1 MLVDAHAH
9 LDRYGEELS
18 AAVQEIIEKRILTIA
33 VSMDVDSFT
42 RNLSIGRRSELILP
56 TFGLH
61 PWNAPRYADKL
72 EQLQQPIADSPMI
85 GEIGLDF
92 HFVKDESLY
101 RAQRLAFETLL
112 RQAAEQD
119 KIVNLHT
126 KGAEEEVLGL
136 LEKHGIRRA
145 IVHWYSGPLDI
156 LEDYIERGL
165 YLTVGVDV
173 MYSEHIKAI
182 VRKIPVQRLLTE
194 TDNPG
199 AYRWL
204 QGKPGMPHLVEKVVA
219 TVAAIRGIQPA
230 KLEQQ
235 VVENL
240 KRLAADDDWAVVLFN
255 G

>member
-18 AAVQEIIEKRILTIA
+18 AAVQEIIEKRIFTIA
-33 VSMDVDSFT
+33 VSMDFDSFN
-42 RNLSIGRRSELILP
+42 RNLRIGKRSELILP

-72 EQLQQPIADSPMI
+72 EQLKQRIARSPMI

-101 RAQRLAFETLL
+101 RAQRLVLEALL
-112 RQAAEQD
+112 RQAAEQN

-126 KGAEEEVLGL
+126 KGAEEEVLGC

-156 LEDYIERGL
+156 LQDYIERGV
-165 YLTVGVDV
+165 YLTVGVEV
-173 MYSEHIKAI
+173 MYSEHIQAI
-182 VRKIPVQRLLTE
+182 VRRIPLELLLTE

-204 QGKPGMPHLVEKVVA
+204 QGKPGMPHLVEKVLA
-219 TVAAIRGIQPA
+219 TIAAIRGMGPA

-240 KRLAADDDWAVVLFN
+240 RQLAADDDWGVVLSA